1 MYLPL
6 VETKV
11 ESTYKLSKCANQT
24 NCQNENVQ
32 IYKPQINGCWNKD
45 KKVDQ
50 TTLFEVFLSILNNSV
65 TMHRTLGLA
74 GHEIMALNSFLTETT
89 ISLTLEN
96 ETSSTQYNSS
106 VQQWCGA
113 VPLPLDGASVAP
125 YALRYSAV
133 QCSVALTFKPKLT
146 HKLQFRKPKE

>member
-1 MYLPL
+1 MQNFRSTMG
-6 VETKV
+6 VEIK
-11 ESTYKLSKCANQT
+11 
-24 NCQNENVQ
+24 
-32 IYKPQINGCWNKD
+32 I
-45 KKVDQ
+45 KVDQ
-50 TTLFEVFLSILNNSV
+50 NILFVVFLSILNNSV

-113 VPLPLDGASVAP
+113 MPPPLDGASVAP

-146 HKLQFRKPKE
+146 YNFSSASPRNRHVLMTWAKDSNSNQHRLI

>member
-1 MYLPL
+1 
-6 VETKV
+6 
-11 ESTYKLSKCANQT
+11 
-24 NCQNENVQ
+24 
-32 IYKPQINGCWNKD
+32 
-45 KKVDQ
+45 
-50 TTLFEVFLSILNNSV
+50 
-65 TMHRTLGLA
+65 MHRTLGLA

-96 ETSSTQYNSS
+96 ETSSTEYNSS
-106 VQQWCGA
+106 VQQWFGA
-113 VPLPLDGASVAP
+113 VPPPLDGASVAP